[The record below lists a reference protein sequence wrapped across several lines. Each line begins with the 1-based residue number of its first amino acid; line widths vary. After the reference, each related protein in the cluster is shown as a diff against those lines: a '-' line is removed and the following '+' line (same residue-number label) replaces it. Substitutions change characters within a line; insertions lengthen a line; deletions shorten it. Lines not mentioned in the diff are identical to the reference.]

1 MVVSIGR
8 NTSSD
13 PRIYEQLADIVGSR
27 YASMSED
34 VLFTY
39 SEDFMTF
46 ERPGRADY
54 VAIPGSTEEVQ
65 AIVRL
70 ANREKIPVTP
80 MVANSSIGSIATPRE
95 GGIVMDMRR
104 MNRVIEI
111 NEEDQ
116 YALVEAGI
124 TYAEIVGYMNKHHP
138 TLRIPVTY
146 APPTSGWIAACIM
159 YGMTDLSMAYGDGSY
174 FLNAMEAVLPTGELI
189 RTGSAMASP
198 HWNHH
203 AGLPDNGL
211 IGLFIGWNGAS
222 GVITKASLK
231 LFPRRQ
237 FRKDYIMDA
246 DTVERGFKT
255 QCRIAWKGIV
265 DDIASN
271 NWAWGRV
278 EAGEKVPFAE
288 GIRPGEA
295 ELSSWV
301 SFTANTQRELEAKD
315 EIVQKTTAE
324 CGSKL
329 TDFEAATATYPKGD
343 QIHYFKYLPMQ
354 LSNDITG
361 GRGGRAQWV
370 GGYCPPSKNA
380 VIYRAVEKVMEK
392 HGYNKA
398 GHWIQSYNRLMDH
411 GHEGIVRY
419 NVFGQQHDTPEDIE
433 RHRACLKDIGAAM
446 RANGT
451 VLYKAPAY
459 FSRLNWLGSDPV
471 AVNLLK
477 NIKKMIDPN
486 RIMNPGQLDF

>member
-1 MVVSIGR
+1 MIETTERPQNAKS
-8 NTSSD
+8 
-13 PRIYEQLADIVGSR
+13 RIYEQLASIVGSR

-46 ERPGRADY
+46 ELPGKADY
-54 VAIPGSTEEVQ
+54 VAIPNSTEEVQ
-65 AIVRL
+65 AIIRL

-80 MVANSSIGSIATPRE
+80 MVANASIGSIATPRE
-95 GGIVMDMRR
+95 GGIVLDMRR
-104 MNRVIEI
+104 MNRVIEV

-138 TLRIPVTY
+138 ALRIPVTY

-174 FLNAMEAVLPTGELI
+174 FLNAMEAVLPTGEVI
-189 RTGSAMASP
+189 RTGSAMSSP
-198 HWNHH
+198 YWNHH
-203 AGLPDNGL
+203 AGLPDFGL
-211 IGLFIGWNGAS
+211 IGLFVGWNGSS

-231 LFPRRQ
+231 LFPKRPFRR
-237 FRKDYIMDA
+237 DCIMDA
-246 DTVERGFKT
+246 DTVERGFKI
-255 QCRIAWKGIV
+255 QRMIARKGIV
-265 DDIASN
+265 DDVASN

-278 EAGEKVPFAE
+278 EAGEKVPFSE

-301 SFTANTQRELEAKD
+301 SFTANTAKELEAKD
-315 EIVQKTTAE
+315 EIVKQVTKE
-324 CGSKL
+324 GGGKL
-329 TDFEAATATYPKGD
+329 TLFEDAVSTYTKGD
-343 QIHYFKYLPMQ
+343 QIKYFKYLPLQ

-380 VIYRAVEKVMEK
+380 EVYRAVEKVMDK
-392 HGYNKA
+392 NGYNA
-398 GHWIQSYNRLMDH
+398 DGHYIQAYNRLMDH

-419 NVFGQQHDTPEDIE
+419 NIFGRQHDTPKDVE
-433 RHRACLKDIGAAM
+433 RHRACLKDIGATM
-446 RANGT
+446 RAQGV

-459 FSRLNWLGSDPV
+459 FARLNWLGSDPV
-471 AVNLLK
+471 AVNLIK
-477 NIKKMIDPN
+477 QIKKLIDPN
-486 RIMNPGQLDF
+486 RIMNPGQLDL

>member
-1 MVVSIGR
+1 MVISMEKAQGT
-8 NTSSD
+8 TS
-13 PRIYEQLADIVGSR
+13 RVYEQLVSIVGSR
-27 YASMSED
+27 NASMSED

-46 ERPGRADY
+46 ELPGKADY
-54 VAIPGSTEEVQ
+54 VAMPKSAEEVQ
-65 AIVRL
+65 AIIRL
-70 ANREKIPVTP
+70 ANREKVPVTP

-95 GGIVMDMRR
+95 GGIVLDMRR

-138 TLRIPVTY
+138 DLRIPVTY
-146 APPTSGWIAACIM
+146 APCTSGWIAACIM

-174 FLNAMEAVLPTGELI
+174 FLNALEAVLPTGEMI
-189 RTGSAMASP
+189 RTGSAMSSP

-211 IGLFIGWNGAS
+211 IGLFIGWNGTS

-231 LFPRRQ
+231 LFPKRPFRR
-237 FRKDYIMDA
+237 DYIMDA
-246 DTVERGFKT
+246 DTVERGFKV
-255 QCRIAWKGIV
+255 QRMIAHKGIV
-265 DDIASN
+265 DDVASN

-278 EAGEKVPFAE
+278 EAGEKIPFSE
-288 GIRPGEA
+288 GIKPGEA

-301 SFTANTQRELEAKD
+301 SFTANTEKELDAKD
-315 EIVQKTTAE
+315 EIVQKATAD
-324 CGSKL
+324 GGAKL
-329 TDFEAATATYPKGD
+329 TRFEDAVSTYTKGD
-343 QIHYFKYLPMQ
+343 QIHYFKYLPVQ

-380 VIYRAVEKVMEK
+380 EIYRAVEQVMER

-419 NVFGQQHDTPEDIE
+419 NVFGQPHDTPKDIE
-433 RHRACLKDIGAAM
+433 GHRACLRDIGATM
-446 RANGT
+446 RAHGT

-486 RIMNPGQLDF
+486 RIMNPGNLDF